1 MLEYYTKKY
10 FVNTLTT
17 KQSYMRDKV
26 IINKIS
32 KLHNCAATFAFCGA
46 FTLLITAPVHADS
59 ARFPGSKQGSG
70 LGTTLN
76 SAPQA
81 AIETQAPT
89 QAAAAEDNQDSSVK
103 SSSGH
108 FFSGVFSGIAN
119 AVQPSAPAAAPAQQ
133 VAQESASAGHTITEH
148 DLGDPDSSPALFAAR
163 QELDIEPPAKTA
175 EMPANNQQAIAT
187 PLTHPVDAPQA
198 QQAAPQWVAPEA
210 TASAAAPVAPVA
222 TATAEPAHIDPV
234 HGEPDN
240 SPALYAKRRELDPV
254 QNPNRLTSVLTQ
266 LMKPLAEGEGDKS
279 VAGEPVAAYESPGV
293 VIKRESFR
301 QETLQPNLT
310 ETEIKLASL
319 NPSSGTGGPL
329 IQLPDVPP
337 PVLPAQNAAPA
348 DKKAETKPAIPAADV
363 KALVQTPPAKPA
375 AAPVITT
382 TPAPTPVIPAAP
394 APAIA
399 APATKPAAK
408 TADVKPAVVEKSATQ
423 ANKSENSEPKATLS
437 NESKNILNKIPANID
452 TPAKKSV
459 EPIAVDRSA
468 PKDTAKDNAS
478 SPASV
483 KHEAMGIKI
492 EVKSPKLDLSYELE
506 KAYNAMTAGQSE
518 TAIGIYKN
526 ILDNDPDNKNALFG
540 LGTLY
545 HRAGQI
551 DSARKLYA
559 KLLSIDPTNRDG
571 LNNFLVLLADEA
583 PEAALTQLEKLEKRD
598 PKFSPIPAQM
608 AIIHEKLG
616 NPDKATEKMF
626 RAVDLSPEN
635 MVYRYNLAIML
646 DKQKKYDEAGK
657 LYRQIIEAYHR
668 GETIPGN
675 VQQIQQRL
683 TYISSNRP

>member
-1 MLEYYTKKY
+1 MED
-10 FVNTLTT
+10 
-17 KQSYMRDKV
+17 SV
-26 IINKIS
+26 IINKNS
-32 KLHNCAATFAFCGA
+32 KLRHSASAVALCSVFALLVAT
-46 FTLLITAPVHADS
+46 PVHAGS
-59 ARFPGSKQGSG
+59 ARFPSSTPPSG

-76 SAPQA
+76 TANTTPQA
-81 AIETQAPT
+81 AVEKQAS
-89 QAAAAEDNQDSSVK
+89 AEAVVAEENNNTTAK
-103 SSSGH
+103 GSSGH
-108 FFSGVFSGIAN
+108 FFSNVFSGITN
-119 AVQPSAPAAAPAQQ
+119 AVQPSAPVVAAAQQPAEKPVKQLY
-133 VAQESASAGHTITEH
+133 EPISEH
-148 DLGDPDSSPALFAAR
+148 ELGEPDSSPALFAAR

-175 EMPANNQQAIAT
+175 EAPVHNQQATTA
-187 PLTHPVDAPQA
+187 PLTQPVAAPQA
-198 QQAAPQWVAPEA
+198 QPAAPQWAA
-210 TASAAAPVAPVA
+210 TEASAPVTAPAAPVA
-222 TATAEPAHIDPV
+222 TAASEPAHFDPV

-254 QNPNRLTSVLTQ
+254 QNPNKLTSVLTQ

-279 VAGEPVAAYESPGV
+279 APGEPVAAYESPGV
-293 VIKRESFR
+293 VIKKESLR
-301 QETLQPNLT
+301 QEKLQSNLT
-310 ETEIKLASL
+310 EAEIKLASL

-337 PVLPAQNAAPA
+337 PVLPAQNAQPA
-348 DKKAETKPAIPAADV
+348 DKKAEQKPAIPAADV

-382 TPAPTPVIPAAP
+382 TPATPATAPATPAAP
-394 APAIA
+394 VA
-399 APATKPAAK
+399 APAAKPAAAEK
-408 TADVKPAVVEKSATQ
+408 TTAAEV
-423 ANKSENSEPKATLS
+423 SEPKAVLS
-437 NESKNILNKIPANID
+437 KESKNILNKIPANID
-452 TPAKKSV
+452 TPAKKSA
-459 EPIAVDRSA
+459 EPIAVDRAA
-468 PKDTAKDNAS
+468 PKDTAKEGTS

-492 EVKSPKLDLSYELE
+492 EVKSPKIDLSYELE

-518 TAIGIYKN
+518 TAMGIYRN
-526 ILDNDPDNKNALFG
+526 ILENDPDNKSALFG

-608 AIIHEKLG
+608 AIIYEKMG
-616 NPDKATEKMF
+616 NSDKATEKMF